1 MALTLSL
8 LTTHA
13 ECDEALESLAAE
25 LDTYQQRDSNISF
38 ADRQAYRSTTTVSAQ
53 LAGVSAEI
61 AGLEAMLATPGL
73 SAAQQRSTSS
83 KLRRANDRRD
93 NLTERGQART
103 GAQAFLANVDSEQI
117 DAQVA
122 TLTSAQSAVTAH
134 RATLAAQP
142 T

>member
-1 MALTLSL
+1 MALNLSL

-13 ECDEALESLAAE
+13 ECDEASESLAAE

-38 ADRQAYRSTTTVSAQ
+38 ADRQADRSSTTVSAQ

-103 GAQAFLANVDSEQI
+103 GATAFLADVDA
-117 DAQVA
+117 AQVA
-122 TLTSAQSAVTAH
+122 AQVQVLTSAQAAVKAH
-134 RATLAAQP
+134 RATLAA
-142 T
+142 